1 MPNVRLT
8 SLFRWTRV
16 LEPMVPRNSKE
27 LPKERLLAQY
37 RVAHFV
43 LKEQTRQIFFAE
55 IE

>member
-1 MPNVRLT
+1 MSNVRLT

-37 RVAHFV
+37 RVAQSKGTLYV
-43 LKEQTRQIFFAE
+43 VI
-55 IE
+55 